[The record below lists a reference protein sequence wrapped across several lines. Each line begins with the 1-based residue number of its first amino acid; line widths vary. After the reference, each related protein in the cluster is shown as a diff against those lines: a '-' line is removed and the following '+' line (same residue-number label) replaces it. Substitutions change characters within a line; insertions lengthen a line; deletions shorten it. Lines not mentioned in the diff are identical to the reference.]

1 MILNILNI
9 DPSTHSLLIKPN
21 ITTRGFVLVNEN
33 AELIKEIENKVTDI
47 VNKSLSVK
55 YNITDIKNQVIL
67 ELNMFI
73 NEKTGRRPMILPVIM
88 EVNK

>member
-1 MILNILNI
+1 M
-9 DPSTHSLLIKPN
+9 IKPN

-33 AELIKEIENKVTDI
+33 ASLIREIEYKVTEI
-47 VNKSLSVK
+47 VNKALNGR
-55 YNITDIKNQVIL
+55 YNVTDIKNQVIL

-88 EVNK
+88 EVKK